1 MNRTDRAVVA
11 ALVLVMAVAAIAI
24 GSPAFTPQGT
34 AAAPSGHPSP
44 SPALPYREG
53 ELGRPVSVSPLG
65 ARSQVDRDLVALVF
79 EGLTKLDSDGRPIP
93 ALATSWTSDDTGA
106 TWTFRLQPDATWQDG
121 QPVTADDVVFTID
134 TLRDPAYH
142 GPGAGSWQGVTATA
156 VDDHTVRFDLE
167 DPFAGFLAL
176 TTQPIAP
183 RHLLGNTPPSAMAG
197 DPFGEAPIGSGPYAV
212 VELDRD
218 HAVLEPAGVAA
229 GPSASDAGSSAGP
242 SGGVLA
248 PSDALGPSHPTPRP
262 TDPRPSLARLEFRFF
277 DAPDQLVAAF
287 RAGELDAAS
296 GLAPL
301 DVAGLSALP
310 GTRLVRDPSTTIAAI
325 LLNLRPSHLEFRDPK
340 VRLALLET
348 IDRPAIIGAAFG
360 GLASRA
366 DAFVPPT
373 SWAFDPAASPVVK
386 RDTKAAAKALTAA
399 GWKKAADGW
408 RAPSAKVATPLEV
421 LVPSRA
427 ANPALYAVGST
438 VVDNWVAI
446 GLAAKLV
453 EIDPATL
460 ATDHLRTGDFSA
472 AVVDIAVGHDPDLYP
487 LFASS
492 QVQTG
497 GANVIGLQDP
507 VLDGLLEAARAP
519 AADPARMA
527 AFKALQARLAGG
539 TYALPIAWPDSVVA
553 VRDRVIGPAP
563 RTVADGS
570 ERFWDVLTWRLA
582 DDR

>member
-1 MNRTDRAVVA
+1 MNRADRAVVA
-11 ALVLVMAVAAIAI
+11 GLALVLAFAAIAI
-24 GSPAFTPQGT
+24 AGPAFTPPST
-34 AAAPSGHPSP
+34 ATTPSARPTP
-44 SPALPYREG
+44 TPAIPYREG
-53 ELGRPVSVSPLG
+53 ALGRPVAISPLG

-79 EGLTKLDSDGRPIP
+79 EGLTRLDADGQPIP
-93 ALATSWTSDDTGA
+93 ALATSWSSDTTGGV
-106 TWTFRLQPDATWQDG
+106 WTFRLRPDATWQDG
-121 QPVTADDVVFTID
+121 QPVTAGDVVFTVE
-134 TLRDPAYH
+134 TLSNADYH
-142 GPGAGSWQGVTATA
+142 GPGAGSWQGITATA
-156 VDDHTVRFDLE
+156 VDDHTVRFDIE
-167 DPFAGFLAL
+167 DPFAGFLDL

-183 RHLLGNTPPSAMAG
+183 QHLLGDTPPAAMAG

-218 HAVLEPAGVAA
+218 HAVLQPAGVASEPGPGNA
-229 GPSASDAGSSAGP
+229 GSSPSASGAP
-242 SGGVLA
+242 PV
-248 PSDALGPSHPTPRP
+248 PSDPLGPNHPTPRP
-262 TDPRPSLARLEFRFF
+262 TDTRPGLSRLEFRFF
-277 DAPDQLVAAF
+277 DTTDQLVAAY

-301 DVAGLSALP
+301 DVAGLAAVP
-310 GTRLVRDPSTTIAAI
+310 GTRLVRDPSTTIAAV

-340 VRLALLET
+340 VRLALLEG
-348 IDRPAIIGAAFG
+348 IDRPAIVGTVFG

-373 SWAFDPAASPVVK
+373 SWAFNAAANPIVK
-386 RDTKAAAKALTAA
+386 RDTKAAGKALTAA

-408 RAPSAKVATPLEV
+408 RAPSAQAATPLEV

-427 ANPALYAVGST
+427 ANPTLYAVGSK
-438 VVDNWVAI
+438 VVANWRAL

-453 EIDPATL
+453 EVDPATM
-460 ATDHLRTGDFSA
+460 AADHLRTGEFSA
-472 AVVDIAVGHDPDLYP
+472 AVVEIAVGHDPDLYP

-492 QVQTG
+492 QTQTG

-507 VLDGLLEAARAP
+507 VLDGLLEAARTP
-519 AADPARMA
+519 AVESARIT
-527 AFKALQARLAGG
+527 AFSALETRLTGG
-539 TYALPIAWPDSVVA
+539 TYTLPIAWPDSVVA
-553 VRDRVIGPAP
+553 VRDRVVGPAP